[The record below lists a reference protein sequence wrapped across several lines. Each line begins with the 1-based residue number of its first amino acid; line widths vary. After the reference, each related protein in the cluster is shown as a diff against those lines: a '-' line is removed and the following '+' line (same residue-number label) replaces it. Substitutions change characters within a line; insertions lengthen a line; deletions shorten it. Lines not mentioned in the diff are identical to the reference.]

1 MWDQQ
6 KFSVSCFLRLIFPRY
21 KLRSQKLVFII
32 EIHCTCNW
40 SKVSTILL
48 FLLVTLFCS
57 IRISGFCYILPCK
70 GRGYLLSNQQ
80 DHEQCLEIFQECL
93 LCYDPS

>member
-6 KFSVSCFLRLIFPRY
+6 KFYVSCFLRLIFPRY

-32 EIHCTCNW
+32 EIHSTCNW

-48 FLLVTLFCS
+48 LLLLTLFCS
-57 IRISGFCYILPCK
+57 IRISVF
-70 GRGYLLSNQQ
+70 
-80 DHEQCLEIFQECL
+80 
-93 LCYDPS
+93 